1 MEDRKNR
8 EIWENKD
15 KMRKQKIGIN
25 ENRENRKDR

>member
-15 KMRKQKIGIN
+15 KMRKQKIRIN